1 MRDLLLS
8 EIVSCFDDDI
18 IEIKGVIT
26 DKIIKYIK
34 PIGKE
39 DEYSLDWINP
49 TNENGQSFAEQT
61 KAKAIIC
68 NNSIDYSDVLQHEY
82 KVLIVAENP
91 KLLLAKI
98 YQKYFKLLP
107 KPMISNK
114 ADISSDAVIGNNCYI
129 GPFCSIGKCRIGDN
143 VTIMPN
149 VTIYDDVEIGD
160 NVIVHSGCSIGSNGL
175 GCMRDYDNTLYVSP
189 HVGGVIISDN
199 VEIGSNSFIARGAF
213 SNTLIKKGTKINGNC
228 FIAHNCIVGENVLFT
243 GSSMIAGSSK
253 IGDNSIVY
261 SNVFVR
267 EQITV
272 GANSIIGAGSV
283 VTKEIPANEVWFGS
297 PAKKRRDNEK

>member
-160 NVIVHSGCSIGSNGL
+160 NVIVHSGTVLGRPGFGYENDNNGVFYQFPQVAKL
-175 GCMRDYDNTLYVSP
+175 
-189 HVGGVIISDN
+189 IINDN
-199 VEIGSNSFIARGAF
+199 VEIGANCTIDKGALK
-213 SNTLIKKGTKINGNC
+213 NTVIGQNTKINNGC
-228 FIAHNCIVGENVLFT
+228 HIAHNVSIGKSTIIT
-243 GSSMIAGSSK
+243 GHVYVAGSTNIGNNDWISPNTTLIGHTNVGSNSK
-253 IGDNSIVY
+253 
-261 SNVFVR
+261 
-267 EQITV
+267 
-272 GANSIIGAGSV
+272 IGAGSL
-283 VTKEIPANEVWFGS
+283 VTKDIPNNELWFGS
-297 PAKKRRDNEK
+297 PAKKMRDNEK